1 MFESRTSC
9 WDEGQIVIFWSTN
22 CKKKKWPLI
31 MAISLSSI
39 SLHVY
44 FQVFFVF
51 VFRFSN
57 RLWWR
62 RHKDCEMFNKDDQKR
77 QQKGVIII
85 NSSFMISHMP
95 LPLSLLCKSSL
106 LHNKKEHEED
116 ESSQQQQ
123 QQHKKKRMQ
132 WHVIEVVWS
141 LLDV

>member
-1 MFESRTSC
+1 MFESKTS
-9 WDEGQIVIFWSTN
+9 WEEGQNVIFRSTY

-31 MAISLSSI
+31 IAISLSSI

-51 VFRFSN
+51 VFRFLN

-62 RHKDCEMFNKDDQKR
+62 RHKDCEMFNKDDEKR

-85 NSSFMISHMP
+85 SSSFMISPMP
-95 LPLSLLCKSSL
+95 LPSSLLCKSSL
-106 LHNKKEHEED
+106 LHNKKEHEDD
-116 ESSQQQQ
+116 ESSQ

-132 WHVIEVVWS
+132 WHAIKFVVS